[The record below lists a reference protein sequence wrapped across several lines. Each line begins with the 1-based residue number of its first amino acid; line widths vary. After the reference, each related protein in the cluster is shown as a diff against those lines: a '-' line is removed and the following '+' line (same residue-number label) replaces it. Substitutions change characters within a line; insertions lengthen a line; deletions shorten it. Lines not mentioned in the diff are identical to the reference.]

1 MVASSSPVAV
11 KDKCFKNPTKPTRID
26 LIVTNRQ
33 KCFQDTVV
41 FEIGL
46 SDFHK
51 VIATFME
58 MYNTKQK
65 HSIVHYR
72 KFKNFCNDA
81 FIKDTKLPLP
91 KLCDQCSVIKEL
103 VNISLEKHAQLK
115 KRYVRANQSPFMNK
129 SKEIMKRSSLRNK
142 LLYTKSDIDSLQ

>member
-26 LIVTNRQ
+26 LIVTNRR

-41 FEIGL
+41 FETGL

-51 VIATFME
+51 VSATVMK
-58 MYNTKQK
+58 MYYTKQK

-81 FIKDTKLPLP
+81 FIKDTKLPLS
-91 KLCDQCSVIKEL
+91 KLCDQCSV
-103 VNISLEKHAQLK
+103 
-115 KRYVRANQSPFMNK
+115 
-129 SKEIMKRSSLRNK
+129 
-142 LLYTKSDIDSLQ
+142 